1 MALFKRAQLSFE
13 EIIGIYNGNDTSLMD
28 FILSYVYELK
38 NKHPESEGNS
48 NYGGWQRRLE
58 YIGNLLENDHP
69 LKKFIGTEFSE
80 YLKCYSVKQ
89 PTSLEFTSLFC
100 NINPPGSS
108 NVMHHHMFGEFSGTL
123 WIQAEQNAGQLI
135 IMNPYPN
142 RLINTSFIPID
153 KDYNAI
159 HIDPESNKGV
169 FFNSHLV
176 HYVDINRSQ
185 KDRVSLG
192 YNLKVHY

>member
-1 MALFKRAQLSFE
+1 MPQFKRAHLSFE
-13 EIIGIYNGNDTSLMD
+13 EIIGIYNGDETSLMD
-28 FILSYVYELK
+28 FILSYVYELR
-38 NKHPESEGNS
+38 NKHPESDGNS
-48 NYGGWQRRLE
+48 NYDGWQKNL
-58 YIGNLLENDHP
+58 NDLLEDGHP
-69 LKKFIGTEFSE
+69 LKKFIGIEFSE
-80 YLKCYSVKQ
+80 YLKCYSIKQ
-89 PTSLEFTSLFC
+89 PASLEFTALFC

-108 NVMHHHMFGEFSGTL
+108 NIMHHHTFGEFSGTL
-123 WIQAEQNAGQLI
+123 WVQAEQNAGQLI
-135 IMNPYPN
+135 IMNPYPS
-142 RLINTSFIPID
+142 RLINTSFIPLN

-192 YNLKVHY
+192 YNLKIHY